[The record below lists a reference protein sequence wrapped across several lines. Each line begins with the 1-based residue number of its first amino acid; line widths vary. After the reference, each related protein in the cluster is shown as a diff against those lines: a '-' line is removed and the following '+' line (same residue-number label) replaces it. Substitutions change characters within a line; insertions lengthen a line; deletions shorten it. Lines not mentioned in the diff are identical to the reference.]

1 MIRRPQNQ
9 QISRNSQN
17 HEKSAENDANEL
29 PDTFQ
34 MQFRLADAAK
44 RVNRDD
50 LAPETSEK

>member
-9 QISRNSQN
+9 QISRNCQN

-34 MQFRLADAAK
+34 MQFRPADAAN

-50 LAPETSEK
+50 PAPETPEK